1 MLLQIIYLTFC
12 VTVVMFVKFGSI
24 NIAKYLLFFHTN
36 LLLFMFAVSVFG
48 IFCKVFCVLIP
59 DKVITVMAS

>member
-1 MLLQIIYLTFC
+1 MLQQIIYLTFC

-36 LLLFMFAVSVFG
+36 LLLYMFAVSV
-48 IFCKVFCVLIP
+48 FCKVFCVLIP